1 MSEGDRS
8 GIDMDVLDDSVVAT
22 EAVVASSNDG
32 GVHGCRP
39 EKNKEEEF
47 ILKSIQSSTN
57 TNVLVKHSKCTISE
71 NLIGNLPSF
80 SSTGKLRAPLRS

>member
-39 EKNKEEEF
+39 EKINEKRRKTEF
-47 ILKSIQSSTN
+47 ILNPILPSTSSPR
-57 TNVLVKHSKCTISE
+57 VLSVKD
-71 NLIGNLPSF
+71 LPSF
-80 SSTGKLRAPLRS
+80 SSTGKLCAPLRP

>member
-32 GVHGCRP
+32 GVHGCSP
-39 EKNKEEEF
+39 EKNKEEHRIYIKTYP
-47 ILKSIQSSTN
+47 ILYQ
-57 TNVLVKHSKCTISE
+57 HS
-71 NLIGNLPSF
+71 
-80 SSTGKLRAPLRS
+80 

>member
-39 EKNKEEEF
+39 EKINEKRRKTEF
-47 ILKSIQSSTN
+47 ILNPIQPSTSCISKKSPR
-57 TNVLVKHSKCTISE
+57 VLSVKD
-71 NLIGNLPSF
+71 LPSF
-80 SSTGKLRAPLRS
+80 SSTGKLCAPLRP

>member
-8 GIDMDVLDDSVVAT
+8 GIDIDVLDDSVVAT

-39 EKNKEEEF
+39 EKKKREF
-47 ILKSIQSSTN
+47 ILKPI
-57 TNVLVKHSKCTISE
+57 
-71 NLIGNLPSF
+71 
-80 SSTGKLRAPLRS
+80 

>member
-39 EKNKEEEF
+39 ERNNAEHRIPIKTYS
-47 ILKSIQSSTN
+47 IL
-57 TNVLVKHSKCTISE
+57 
-71 NLIGNLPSF
+71 
-80 SSTGKLRAPLRS
+80 